1 MVKKKSKQLK
11 PVDHTELNE
20 WKNEL
25 ISKQTHT
32 LIKTGSQTSKKG
44 CCKIHTLIRCTLG
57 TVTYLLVIAAL
68 LKYLEIFT
76 LTI

>member
-1 MVKKKSKQLK
+1 MVRNKSKQLK

-32 LIKTGSQTSKKG
+32 LIKSGSQTSKKG

-68 LKYLEIFT
+68 LKYLGIFT